1 MRHIFLIGLSGS
13 GKSTVGRLVERYL
26 GMPLLDLDALIE
38 EECGER
44 IPAIFAQ
51 HGEEYFR
58 SYESLVLERITRT
71 ASGAIISTGG
81 GIVTRAENR
90 ALMAERG
97 VRVYLQVD
105 PAVAIQ
111 RLQAQ
116 MERALAQNAVFEV
129 RPLLAGPDP
138 LASLQS
144 LLSTR
149 ADWYQEAELVCSTLD
164 KNTEQVA
171 REIIAMLNSSGEL
184 ETVAPIVRHIKTGD
198 GYDAVVDWG
207 GLSRLGHYLEPLRL
221 PSRIFLFMDSNLEK
235 LYATTLVQSLKQ
247 SGFEPHLYIVP
258 AGESSKSLSQLSAI
272 YDWLL
277 EQQAERREAIIAFG
291 GGVVGD
297 LVGYAAASYL
307 RGVPLIQVP
316 TSLLAQVDAS
326 IGGKTG
332 VNHAKGKNLIGAF
345 YSPRLVLA
353 DPALLLTLPER
364 ERTEGWAE
372 IIKYGIILDAELFAQ
387 LEAHAD
393 ALRAFSHPPV
403 PLLCQII
410 ARCIDLKAMIIEEDE
425 REQGRRA
432 ILNYGHT
439 LAHALEN
446 VSGYGEWLHG
456 EAVSLGMVAAAR
468 IAQEAG
474 MFATSDVERQNA
486 LLAALGLPVAYHGSV
501 QARDILAKIQLD
513 KKVVGKRVRWIM
525 PRQIG
530 EVVVTQ
536 MPEDLVER
544 IVRSFFDEK

>member
-13 GKSTVGRLVERYL
+13 GKSTVGRLLERYL
-26 GMPLLDLDALIE
+26 GMPLLDIDALIE
-38 EECGER
+38 EACGER
-44 IPAIFAQ
+44 IPAIFAR

-58 SYESLVLERITRT
+58 SYESRVLDQVTQT
-71 ASGAIISTGG
+71 GSGAIISTGG

-97 VRVYLQVD
+97 MRVYLHVD
-105 PAVAIQ
+105 PGSAIQ

-116 MERALAQNAVFEV
+116 LELALAQKMVVEI

-138 LASLQS
+138 LASLDH

-164 KNTEQVA
+164 KSAEQVA

-184 ETVAPIVRHIKTGD
+184 DTIAPVVRHIKTGD

-207 GLSRLGHYLEPLRL
+207 GLGRLGNYLKQLHIPA
-221 PSRIFLFMDSNLEK
+221 RIFLFMDSNLEK
-235 LYATTLVQSLKQ
+235 LYAATLIPSLEQ
-247 SGFEPHLYIVP
+247 SGFEPHLYVIP
-258 AGESSKSLSQLSAI
+258 AGESSKSLTQLSAI

-277 EQQAERREAIIAFG
+277 GLQAERREAIIAFG

-316 TSLLAQVDAS
+316 TSLLAQVDSS

-332 VNHAKGKNLIGAF
+332 VNHPQGKNLIGAF

-372 IIKYGIILDAELFAQ
+372 IVKYGIILDAELFTQ

-468 IAQEAG
+468 LAQEAG
-474 MFATSDVERQNA
+474 MFSASAVARQNA
-486 LLAALGLPVAYHGSV
+486 LLAALGLPIAYHGSV
-501 QARDILAKIQLD
+501 QAQDILAKMQLD
-513 KKVVGKRVRWIM
+513 KKVVGKRIRWIM
-525 PRQIG
+525 PQQIG

-536 MPEDLVER
+536 MPDDLVER
-544 IVRSFFDEK
+544 VVTSFFD

>member
-1 MRHIFLIGLSGS
+1 
-13 GKSTVGRLVERYL
+13 
-26 GMPLLDLDALIE
+26 
-38 EECGER
+38 
-44 IPAIFAQ
+44 
-51 HGEEYFR
+51 
-58 SYESLVLERITRT
+58 
-71 ASGAIISTGG
+71 
-81 GIVTRAENR
+81 
-90 ALMAERG
+90 
-97 VRVYLQVD
+97 
-105 PAVAIQ
+105 
-111 RLQAQ
+111 
-116 MERALAQNAVFEV
+116 
-129 RPLLAGPDP
+129 
-138 LASLQS
+138 
-144 LLSTR
+144 
-149 ADWYQEAELVCSTLD
+149 
-164 KNTEQVA
+164 
-171 REIIAMLNSSGEL
+171 MLNSAGEL
-184 ETVAPIVRHIKTGD
+184 DTVTPIVRHIKTGD

-207 GLSRLGHYLEPLRL
+207 GLRRLGHYLKQLRI
-221 PSRIFLFMDSNLEK
+221 PARIFLFMDSNLEK
-235 LYATTLVQSLKQ
+235 LYAATLIQSLRQ
-247 SGFEPHLYIVP
+247 SGFEPHLYVVP

-316 TSLLAQVDAS
+316 TSLLAQVDSS

-332 VNHAKGKNLIGAF
+332 VNHPQGKNLIGAF

-372 IIKYGIILDAELFAQ
+372 IVKYGIILDAELFAQ

-456 EAVSLGMVAAAR
+456 EAVSLGMVAAALL
-468 IAQEAG
+468 AQEAG
-474 MFATSDVERQNA
+474 MFSVSDVERQNA
-486 LLAALGLPVAYHGSV
+486 LLVALGLPIAYHGSV
-501 QARDILAKIQLD
+501 QAQDILAKIQLD

-525 PRQIG
+525 PHQIG

-536 MPEDLVER
+536 MPDDLVER
-544 IVRSFFDEK
+544 VVTAFFD

>member
-13 GKSTVGRLVERYL
+13 GKSTVGRLLEQYL
-26 GMPLLDLDALIE
+26 GMPLLDIDALIE
-38 EECGER
+38 EECRER

-58 SYESLVLERITRT
+58 SYESFVLDRITRT
-71 ASGAIISTGG
+71 ESGAIISTGG

-138 LASLQS
+138 LASLHS
-144 LLSTR
+144 LR
-149 ADWYQEAELVCSTLD
+149 STLD

-247 SGFEPHLYIVP
+247 SGFEPHLYVVP

-277 EQQAERREAIIAFG
+277 DQQAERREAIIAFG

-474 MFATSDVERQNA
+474 MFAASDLERQNA

-536 MPEDLVER
+536 MPDDLVER
-544 IVRSFFDEK
+544 VVRSFFDEK